1 VARPTIR
8 DISRLTGLST
18 YTISQAL
25 RGANGV
31 SDDSRARVVAA
42 ANNIGYIPNRAAQDL
57 RRTNRDSVGLITAST
72 SNSYYLDLI
81 GGIQST
87 VQSLAWTVIIAD
99 VAVDGHYDA
108 AQEDRTVRR
117 LIEARVAGVIST
129 LTLSKANTELLSK
142 WDIPI
147 VFVDSSPPTEA
158 AALPSVTTDN
168 YQASM
173 QVGGHLAGHGYTSW
187 LFLAYPAIWSTR
199 VEREHGLRDAAA
211 SAGAGLIVVES
222 ANDAIS
228 ASQALRGYLDAA
240 TAVPDVLIAGNNPML
255 LGALEH
261 LRLRGLSIPRD
272 IAVVGYDEFAWSN
285 LIQPPLTLLN
295 ERSGEIGQQAAKTLA
310 EIILAQD
317 AAEKRGESSVPA
329 YRPEHQLQVGAELI
343 VRQSCGCGP
352 VGHHS
357 FTPQLTIPSVKGR

>member
-1 VARPTIR
+1 MARPTIR

-25 RGANGV
+25 RGAEGV
-31 SDDSRARVVAA
+31 SDDSRARVLAA
-42 ANNIGYIPNRAAQDL
+42 ANDIGYIPNRAAQDL

-81 GGIQST
+81 GGIQSM

-108 AQEDRTVRR
+108 EQENRTVRR

-129 LTLSKANTELLSK
+129 LTLRKENADLLSK
-142 WDIPI
+142 WDIPV
-147 VFVDSSPPTEA
+147 VFVDSSPPA
-158 AALPSVTTDN
+158 AAPDLPSVTTDN

-173 QVGGHLAGHGYTSW
+173 LVGGHLAGHGYKNW

-199 VEREHGLRDAAA
+199 VEREHGLRDAATA
-211 SAGAGLIVVES
+211 AGATLTVVES
-222 ANDAIS
+222 ANDASS
-228 ASQALRGYLDAA
+228 ASKALAAHLDS
-240 TAVPDVLIAGNNPML
+240 TGQVPDVLIAGNNPML

-261 LRLRGLSIPRD
+261 LRIRDLRIPGD

-295 ERSGEIGQQAAKTLA
+295 ERSGEIGQEAARTLS
-310 EIILAQD
+310 EIILGQ
-317 AAEKRGESSVPA
+317 EESEIRGEGSKPD
-329 YRPEHQLQVGAELI
+329 YRPDHQKQVAAELI
-343 VRQSCGCGP
+343 VRQSCGCGASGSHLP
-352 VGHHS
+352 
-357 FTPQLTIPSVKGR
+357 PL

>member
-1 VARPTIR
+1 MARPTIR

-25 RGANGV
+25 RGAEGV
-31 SDDSRARVVAA
+31 SEDSRARVLAA
-42 ANNIGYIPNRAAQDL
+42 ANDIGYIPNRAAQDL

-81 GGIQST
+81 GGIQRM
-87 VQSLAWTVIIAD
+87 VQSLAWTVMIAD

-108 AQEDRTVRR
+108 EQEDRTVRR

-129 LTLSKANTELLSK
+129 LTLSEENAGLLSK
-142 WDIPI
+142 WDIPV
-147 VFVDSSPPTEA
+147 VFVDSAPPA
-158 AALPSVTTDN
+158 AAPDLPSVTTDN

-173 QVGGHLAGHGYTSW
+173 LVGGHLAGHGYKSW

-199 VEREHGLRDAAA
+199 VEREHGLRDAATAA
-211 SAGAGLIVVES
+211 SAKLTVVES
-222 ANDAIS
+222 ANDAAS
-228 ASQALRGYLDAA
+228 ASKALAAHLDASGH
-240 TAVPDVLIAGNNPML
+240 VPDVLIAGNNPML

-261 LRLRGLSIPRD
+261 LRIRGLSIPGD

-295 ERSGEIGQQAAKTLA
+295 ERSGEIGQEAARTLS
-310 EIILAQD
+310 EIILGQEES
-317 AAEKRGESSVPA
+317 EKRGEGSKPN
-329 YRPEHQLQVGAELI
+329 YRPDHQKQVAAELI
-343 VRQSCGCGP
+343 VRQSCGCGTSGSHLHP
-352 VGHHS
+352 
-357 FTPQLTIPSVKGR
+357 L

>member
-1 VARPTIR
+1 VVRPTIR

-25 RGANGV
+25 RGADGV
-31 SDDSRARVVAA
+31 SDDSRARVLAT
-42 ANNIGYIPNRAAQDL
+42 ANDIGYIPNRAAQDL

-87 VQSLAWTVIIAD
+87 VQALAWTVIIAD

-158 AALPSVTTDN
+158 ADLPSVTTDN

-173 QVGGHLAGHGYTSW
+173 QVGRHLADHGYKTW
-187 LFLAYPAIWSTR
+187 LFLAYPAVWSTR
-199 VEREHGLRDAAA
+199 VEREHGLRDASGTA
-211 SAGAGLIVVES
+211 SAELVVVES
-222 ANDAIS
+222 DNDAIS
-228 ASQALRGYLDAA
+228 ASQALRTYLDGAI
-240 TAVPDVLIAGNNPML
+240 AVPDVLIAGNNPML

-285 LIQPPLTLLN
+285 LIMPPLTLLN
-295 ERSGEIGQQAAKTLA
+295 ERSGEIGRQAAKTLA
-310 EIILAQD
+310 EIILAQNES
-317 AAEKRGESSVPA
+317 EKRGMGSIPV
-329 YRPEHQLQVGAELI
+329 YRPDYQLQVDAELI
-343 VRQSCGCGP
+343 IRQSCGCGP
-352 VGHHS
+352 IAHHS
-357 FTPQLTIPSVKGR
+357 VET

>member
-1 VARPTIR
+1 MDRREDFVARPTIR
-8 DISRLTGLST
+8 DISKLTGLST

-25 RGANGV
+25 RGAEGV
-31 SDDSRARVVAA
+31 SDDSRARVLAA
-42 ANNIGYIPNRAAQDL
+42 ANDIGYIPNRAAQDL

-81 GGIQST
+81 GGIQSM

-99 VAVDGHYDA
+99 VAVDGHYDP

-129 LTLSKANTELLSK
+129 LTLRKENTDLLSK
-142 WDIPI
+142 WDIPV
-147 VFVDSSPPTEA
+147 VFVDSSAPAEA
-158 AALPSVTTDN
+158 PDLPSVTTDN

-173 QVGGHLAGHGYTSW
+173 LVGDHLAGHGYKHW

-211 SAGAGLIVVES
+211 NAGAVLTVVES
-222 ANDAIS
+222 ANDAVS
-228 ASQALRGYLDAA
+228 AAQALKAHLD
-240 TAVPDVLIAGNNPML
+240 TSGQLPDVLIAGNNPML

-261 LRLRGLSIPRD
+261 FRLRGLSVPND

-295 ERSGEIGQQAAKTLA
+295 ERSGEIGQEAARTLS
-310 EIILAQD
+310 EIVLAQD
-317 AAEKRGESSVPA
+317 ASEKRGEGSVPV
-329 YRPEHQLQVGAELI
+329 YRPEHQKQVGAELI
-343 VRQSCGCGP
+343 VRQSCGCAHGR
-352 VGHHS
+352 
-357 FTPQLTIPSVKGR
+357 PST

>member
-1 VARPTIR
+1 MARPTIR

-25 RGANGV
+25 RGAGGV

-42 ANNIGYIPNRAAQDL
+42 ANDLGYIPNRAAQDL

-81 GGIQST
+81 GGIQSM

-108 AQEDRTVRR
+108 EQEDRTVRR

-129 LTLSKANTELLSK
+129 LTLRKENTDLLSK
-142 WDIPI
+142 WDIPV
-147 VFVDSSPPTEA
+147 VFVDSAPPATA
-158 AALPSVTTDN
+158 SDLPSVTTDN

-173 QVGGHLAGHGYTSW
+173 MVGEHLAGHGYKNW

-199 VEREHGLRDAAA
+199 VEREHGLRDAASA
-211 SAGAGLIVVES
+211 AGAALIVVES
-222 ANDAIS
+222 ANDAGS
-228 ASQALRGYLDAA
+228 ANEALRVYLD
-240 TAVPDVLIAGNNPML
+240 TTDRLPDVLIAGNNPML
-255 LGALEH
+255 LGALDH
-261 LRLRGLSIPRD
+261 LRIRGLRIPSD

-295 ERSGEIGQQAAKTLA
+295 ERSGEIGQEAARTLA

-317 AAEKRGESSVPA
+317 ESEKRGQGSGPVYHPH
-329 YRPEHQLQVGAELI
+329 HQKQVGAELI
-343 VRQSCGCGP
+343 VRQSCGCLAAGSQ
-352 VGHHS
+352 GN
-357 FTPQLTIPSVKGR
+357 TR